1 MLIRTV
7 PRRLAAVVAAAAL
20 AAVSLGTATTS
31 AGAATKKPTYI
42 IAYEGPLS
50 GGNAQLGLN
59 MKYSVILAID
69 AANAGRTFGNLPFT
83 LQFKAADDQGSA
95 TISPTVASELVSNSK
110 VVAVVGPAF
119 SGATEAAE
127 PTYAGADLAT
137 VSPSA
142 TAPILAQKGW
152 HNFFRVVADDNA
164 QGPADAQ
171 FLSKRL
177 HVTKVYSVD
186 DGSTYAAGL
195 VTAFDKEATAL
206 HMKLTHQTALATS
219 QCGTGNTGNV
229 DQYPALATTIKSS
242 GAQATFY
249 AGYYCDF
256 ALLAKALRSAGY
268 HGVLMS
274 DDGSD
279 DPHYVSEAGPSV
291 ANGTFLSCACISL
304 ASKTADA
311 QFAAAFK
318 AMAGFP
324 LGTYSAEAFDATNV
338 IIDVMKSLGTHVTRA
353 GIVKGLHKVTYQG
366 LTKTIHFEPNGNIS
380 GTAVYVY
387 QVKAGKIT
395 MLGLAP

>member
-1 MLIRTV
+1 MK
-7 PRRLAAVVAAAAL
+7 RLSKLAVAASATVL
-20 AAVSLGTATTS
+20 STLSFGTVATG
-31 AGAATKKPTYI
+31 AGASTTKPTYI

-59 MKYSVILAID
+59 MKYSVILAIE
-69 AANAGRTFGNLPFT
+69 AANAGRTFGPLPFT

-95 TISPTVASELVSNSK
+95 TVSPTVASELVSNPK
-110 VVAVVGPAF
+110 VMAVVGPAF

-127 PTYAGADLAT
+127 PTFAGADLAT

-142 TAPILAQKGW
+142 TAPVLAQKGW

-171 FLSKRL
+171 FISKTL
-177 HVTKVYSVD
+177 HLKKVYSVD

-195 VTAFDKEATAL
+195 VAAFDQEAKAL
-206 HMKLTHQTALATS
+206 HLTLHHQTALATT

-242 GAQATFY
+242 GAQVTFY

-268 HGVLMS
+268 KGVLMS

-279 DPHYVSEAGPSV
+279 DPRYVQEAGASV
-291 ANGTFLSCACISL
+291 ANGTYMSCACISL

-311 QFAAAFK
+311 RFAAAFK
-318 AMAGFP
+318 ALAGFP

-353 GIVKGLHKVTYQG
+353 GIVNGLHKVTYDG
-366 LTKTIHFEPNGNIS
+366 ITKSIHFQPDGNIA
-380 GTAVYVY
+380 GKAVYVY
-387 QVKAGKIT
+387 RVEAGKIV
-395 MLGLAP
+395 MVGLAP